1 MVEFGEKRRNPCNK
15 IILPISNSQ
24 SGLAG
29 EEEALQKRNQVLKA
43 KCLKMEGLVERMKK
57 QFLKRVAKPQTP
69 LDLDKIMADRL
80 AKF

>member
-1 MVEFGEKRRNPCNK
+1 M
-15 IILPISNSQ
+15 
-24 SGLAG
+24 
-29 EEEALQKRNQVLKA
+29 EEEAEALEKRNEVLKA